1 MPRVLELAASKA
13 ADFPAFD
20 YSGFA
25 AAAAAARAF
34 SRARCRLV
42 AVNAPRKVGE
52 TGCRKES
59 EAAVWSLEAT
69 LQARAS
75 LQVRRFK
82 TPHCILLF
90 FSAAGFA
97 TLRLLCSRFRHA
109 ATTAKNGNTFSD
121 FRSACQPHRH
131 DTNPP
136 GAPRPPQGPSRHAPR
151 LPTPSLPAPRLPAP
165 CLPPP
170 RLPARCL
177 PRHHR
182 LIARRIRT
190 REACRPR

>member
-1 MPRVLELAASKA
+1 M
-13 ADFPAFD
+13 
-20 YSGFA
+20 
-25 AAAAAARAF
+25 
-34 SRARCRLV
+34 
-42 AVNAPRKVGE
+42 
-52 TGCRKES
+52 
-59 EAAVWSLEAT
+59 WSLEAT

-109 ATTAKNGNTFSD
+109 ATTAKTVT
-121 FRSACQPHRH
+121 RSAIFVRRANLIDTTPTHQVRRVRLRAHRA
-131 DTNPP
+131 T
-136 GAPRPPQGPSRHAPR
+136 RHACLR
-151 LPTPSLPAPRLPAP
+151 QACLRHACLR
-165 CLPPP
+165 LPPP

-190 REACRPR
+190 REACRPANTRLGPHPLHARPGLDGPRLHPACLHDPSRLPDACPPCSPHRRIASRR